1 MSQVFLRKLLNREF
15 DNLTVEE
22 IELIVNNPEVFY
34 LKKKDAKEVVKYVV
48 KKTVEENKSAIAQVL
63 ESGLPTAFAIFNS
76 LDQNSVSYGA
86 ITIDLREALIN
97 NLKKMDN
104 LKLCVFIDKV
114 LKFGKDNKIR
124 FFRNKDYSLHEIN
137 GVISKAFGL
146 SLVFEVFKVGKAKN
160 FLAIDY
166 NKIDKSEMINAL
178 NRQLVRYLYVLE
190 LIAEVVLNTEENK
203 LFGTKI
209 NKSIREAIDDY
220 VFLIQEERKNVART
234 GIGVKKTWTYT
245 LCNSVSLEVEDNGE
259 DNDE

>member
-1 MSQVFLRKLLNREF
+1 MSQVFLRKLYNREF
-15 DNLTVEE
+15 EDLTVGE
-22 IELIVNNPEVFY
+22 IELIVNNPEVFS
-34 LKKKDAKEVVKYVV
+34 LKKKDAKEVAKYVV
-48 KKTVEENKSAIAQVL
+48 KKIVEENKSTIAQVL
-63 ESGLPTAFAIFNS
+63 EEGLPSTFAIFNS
-76 LDQNSVSYGA
+76 LDQNSISYGG

-104 LKLCVFIDKV
+104 LKLCIFIDKV

-166 NKIDKSEMINAL
+166 NKIDKVEMINAL

-209 NKSIREAIDDY
+209 NKNIREKIDDY
-220 VFLIQEERKNVART
+220 VILIQEERRNVART
-234 GIGVKKTWTYT
+234 GIGVKKTWTFT
-245 LCNSVSLEVEDNGE
+245 LCNSESLEVEDKE
-259 DNDE
+259 EETDE